1 MQPVASPVDL
11 YYRPQPNDFLKIAQ
25 GLSSLAPGLA
35 NLSNSIIETIAR
47 REAVEGAIEGD
58 RLAAMP
64 NTQNGVATMKQSKL
78 AKAIEDSGG
87 ISPWRAQSLLES
99 FGRNTVLQQYSR
111 RIEQEFEDLS
121 NPLGPDGQ
129 LRPADYAQR
138 RMAEIFTET
147 SAAIPQNSYYARK
160 AAEAT
165 RAEVDPVVLYKLGQ
179 AYVKKTKEEHVRA
192 YVNEGVEALRN
203 GGDEAFRTVIPG
215 IANRF
220 YRETGQSGDV
230 LVATVLTTHAKIM
243 ARSGEPGAAVLLQ
256 EVLDEGIDGRPVGA
270 VMREQL
276 EEAIDEVGKIEELQL
291 QRGIAKENRAIDA
304 IKNAVLVQVEQ
315 QGEAPDA
322 GAMRQLIDAELAKDT
337 SGVDKRVAG
346 DLYEWGRLYSTARR
360 RDEIAGDEMAARP
373 EVLESVL
380 DSLDRMPQSEHR
392 SYLDGLFLNGTL
404 TRNQYERASGHS
416 RQSSD
421 IPSEF
426 NSHVT
431 SFVSSG
437 VDDLA
442 WTAIDK
448 QLIPPDVRPQLDA
461 AGGELKK
468 RLRNLAM
475 SVARD
480 PNLRAMQD
488 PTARAAAM
496 ADSFDEQASR
506 VVQEFRDKNKG
517 ILDKA
522 DRSRNYITSLKP
534 ISDRDLETA
543 IESAAARMGVEEQDQ
558 LGGRNPAYRVLALAV
573 KREWNTSVREWY
585 DMQAD
590 EGTNI
595 DEILDR
601 WDRRGAEAVTES
613 VIERFSDPDWVFRQ
627 SREVQSAVP
636 VSHLRARQVRSSGY
650 NQNEIAPFAVG
661 SLTQAKSQSGSE
673 PSNYFYRLIYPEVD
687 YNNHLKIA
695 LRAAERLKTSPSDV
709 SRNEYAESLRKLKA
723 ASSAVLSHMTDRKD
737 YIVRPEGVM
746 SPRLERGTG
755 SLSPGFTF
763 SWKLDEGVTKTYWS
777 AKLFN
782 GLTAAE
788 RASGKTVEGATIPDA
803 MWRPDVKLF
812 ADRVD
817 MEQAIK
823 SGEISR
829 IYTKVRQAG
838 HQLTIDEFILE
849 QMGVVQSLSPESTK
863 TSTTSSAPSTPR
875 PSSGL
880 EVILD

>member
-64 NTQNGVATMKQSKL
+64 DTQNGVATMKQPKL

-138 RMAEIFTET
+138 RMGEIFTAV

-192 YVNEGVEALRN
+192 YVDEGVEALRS
-203 GGDEAFRTVIPG
+203 GGDEAFRTIIPG
-215 IANRF
+215 LKNRF

-230 LVATVLTTHAKIM
+230 LVATVLTKHAKIM
-243 ARSGEPGAAVLLQ
+243 ARSGEAGSAVLLQ

-270 VMREQL
+270 VMREQI

-304 IKNAVLVQVEQ
+304 VKNAILMQVEQ
-315 QGEAPDA
+315 MGDTPDA
-322 GAMRQLIDAELAKDT
+322 NDMRQLIDAELAKDT

-360 RDEIAGDEMAARP
+360 REEIAGAEMEARP

-380 DSLDRMPQSEHR
+380 DELNKMPQSDHR
-392 SYLDGLFLNGTL
+392 KYLDGLYTNGTL
-404 TRNQYERASGHS
+404 TRSQYERASAFS

-431 SFVSSG
+431 SFVTSG

-442 WTAIDK
+442 WTGIDK
-448 QLIPPDVRPQLDA
+448 QLIPLDLRSQLETT
-461 AGGELKK
+461 GGELKK

-475 SVARD
+475 GVARD
-480 PNLRAMQD
+480 PALRAMED

-496 ADSFDEQASR
+496 ADSFDEQAAK
-506 VVQEFRDKNKG
+506 VLQEFRGKNKG

-522 DRSRNYITSLKP
+522 DRSKNYTTTLKP
-534 ISDRDLETA
+534 VSDRELETA
-543 IESAAARMGVEEQDQ
+543 IESIAARMGVQDRD
-558 LGGRNPAYRVLALAV
+558 LGGTPNPAFRVIALAV
-573 KREWNTSVREWY
+573 KREWNTEVRAWY
-585 DMQAD
+585 DASSDAEMSV
-590 EGTNI
+590 
-595 DEILDR
+595 DEIMDA
-601 WDRRGAEAVTES
+601 WDRTGAESVTER
-613 VIERFSDPDWVFRQ
+613 IMDRFSNPNWVFRQ

-636 VSHLRARQVRSSGY
+636 VSHLRAAQVRSTGY
-650 NQNEIAPFAVG
+650 TQSEMAPFAVDAL
-661 SLTQAKSQSGSE
+661 SVAKNSTGSE
-673 PSNYFYRLIYPEVD
+673 PSNYFYRLIYPEAD
-687 YNNHLKIA
+687 FSSNLKIA
-695 LRAAERLKTSPSDV
+695 LRAAEQLKKSPSDAT
-709 SRNEYAESLRKLKA
+709 RAEYAEALGQLRA
-723 ASSAVLSHMTDRKD
+723 ASNAVLAHMTDRKD
-737 YIVRPEGVM
+737 YIVRPEGVLSPKLSGTAM
-746 SPRLERGTG
+746 SPGM
-755 SLSPGFTF
+755 TF
-763 SWKLDEGVTKTYWS
+763 SWQLNEGVTKTYWS
-777 AKLFN
+777 VKLFN

-788 RASGKTVEGATIPDA
+788 RAAGKTSEGATIPDA
-803 MWRPDVKLF
+803 MWRSDVKLF
-812 ADRVD
+812 ADRAD
-817 MEQAIK
+817 LEQAVR

-838 HQLTIDEFILE
+838 QQLTLDEFILQ
-849 QMGVVQSLSPESTK
+849 QMGVIQALTPEPTK
-863 TSTTSSAPSTPR
+863 TDTTPR
-875 PSSGL
+875 TIGGL